1 MADIGSA
8 LRPIRR
14 GDKVNYDMATRNQG
28 RVQLGESA
36 PVFAPRSVRSGDKVE
51 RGAATRNPGRVQLG
65 ESAPVFSR

>member
-36 PVFAPRSVRSGDKVE
+36 PVF
-51 RGAATRNPGRVQLG
+51 
-65 ESAPVFSR
+65 SR